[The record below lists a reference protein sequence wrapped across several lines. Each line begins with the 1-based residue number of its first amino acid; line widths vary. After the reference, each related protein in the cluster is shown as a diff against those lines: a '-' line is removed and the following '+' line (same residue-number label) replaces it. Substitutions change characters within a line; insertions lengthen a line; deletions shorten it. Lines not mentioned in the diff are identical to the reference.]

1 MVLFLYPLFD
11 FEKVVMLGVWLS
23 RFGGRCLFDFGAS
36 NLVGSVFSNSD
47 VVGVASFTC
56 STLAENFGKII
67 CEVFD
72 RMPIISAKLSVRV
85 TGADKARKVGASSIS
100 EIGPRDSGSSVS
112 SIFEKVIMLGVWLS
126 RFGGRCLFDFGAS
139 NLVRSIFSNSCW
151 ESGSRDSEDGASSIL
166 EQAILLGVFSRI
178 SGTIPLPLWSDVVGA
193 ASFTC
198 STLAENFG
206 KVICEVFDRL
216 PIISAKLSVRVTG
229 ADKAGKVGASSISEI
244 GPRGLW
250 GAQLLRKRAPL
261 RFLRSAFEAPLRFLK
276 LRRVQIFIGAGI
288 KFQSTLESPP
298 AAPPS
303 PDNIW
308 RPSFVSLTGPLTVGD
323 SVMKNDMTAAVV
335 ARNLLTPKDNRLL
348 SKRSDELAVKD
359 SLALSV
365 QCAGSVSNMAQRL
378 FARTRQVESL
388 AAEVMSLK
396 QEIRGLK
403 HENKQL
409 HRLAHDYATNM
420 KRKLDQMKE
429 TDGQVLLDH
438 QRFVGLF
445 QRHLLPSSSGAVP
458 RNEAPNDQPLM
469 PPPSRVLSSTE
480 APNDPPPVPSL
491 SGALPTTETSPKQ
504 PL

>member
-1 MVLFLYPLFD
+1 MSGPSDRRFD
-11 FEKVVMLGVWLS
+11 L
-23 RFGGRCLFDFGAS
+23 
-36 NLVGSVFSNSD
+36 NLV
-47 VVGVASFTC
+47 
-56 STLAENFGKII
+56 E
-67 CEVFD
+67 E
-72 RMPIISAKLSVRV
+72 
-85 TGADKARKVGASSIS
+85 
-100 EIGPRDSGSSVS
+100 
-112 SIFEKVIMLGVWLS
+112 
-126 RFGGRCLFDFGAS
+126 
-139 NLVRSIFSNSCW
+139 
-151 ESGSRDSEDGASSIL
+151 
-166 EQAILLGVFSRI
+166 
-178 SGTIPLPLWSDVVGA
+178 
-193 ASFTC
+193 
-198 STLAENFG
+198 
-206 KVICEVFDRL
+206 
-216 PIISAKLSVRVTG
+216 
-229 ADKAGKVGASSISEI
+229 
-244 GPRGLW
+244 
-250 GAQLLRKRAPL
+250 
-261 RFLRSAFEAPLRFLK
+261 
-276 LRRVQIFIGAGI
+276 
-288 KFQSTLESPP
+288 

-308 RPSFVSLTGPLTVGD
+308 RPSFVSPTGPLTVGD

-335 ARNLLTPKDNRLL
+335 AKNLLTPKDNRLL

-429 TDGQVLLDH
+429 TD
-438 QRFVGLF
+438 
-445 QRHLLPSSSGAVP
+445 
-458 RNEAPNDQPLM
+458 APNDQPLM

-491 SGALPTTETSPKQ
+491 SEALPTAETSPKQ